1 MAAAVMRLFLA
12 LSLLIGLLAAGPAPA
27 APASA
32 TVDAGHTRVALV
44 ASTLEPRP
52 GSTVQL
58 GLVMTAA
65 PGWHT
70 YWKNPGDAGIET
82 RADWKLPTGFSVS
95 PFAYPVPETFMV
107 GGIMNHV
114 YKGEAVLVAELKVP
128 QAARGDFTIGGR
140 FDWLVCDDSLCVPES
155 ATLSLPMRA
164 GEGAPGPDA
173 ATLEA
178 ARAALPLAAAEPGQV
193 AREGGR
199 LRLLTP
205 VAAAGI
211 RRAHFFAA
219 QSGDLLFAS
228 PQALSVADGRLMIE
242 TDADPN
248 GPPAPRA
255 VEGVLRLEHA
265 DGRVTGIALAATPGP
280 VPPGTPLAA
289 TGAPPNAALPAF
301 LPAFAAAL
309 LGGLLLNL
317 MPCVFPILSLKAM
330 SLARA
335 GTSAYMARVE
345 GLAYAAGVILA
356 CTALGGVAIALASAG
371 AGAGWA
377 FQLQDPR
384 VILFLLLLVLG
395 IGLNFAGLFEM
406 SLGSL
411 SGRAMARPG
420 PGGAFVTGLLAAF
433 IATPCTGPF
442 MAGALG
448 AALILPPVAGLA
460 VFAGLGLGL
469 ALPFLLIGFVPA
481 LRQRLPRPGPWMET
495 FRHILAI
502 PMLLTA
508 VALAWVL
515 GRQAGVNALS
525 FGLVAALLLAL
536 GLWWLGLR
544 QKGGRPGIPGA
555 LLAGIAAIVAPLLL
569 PRLVAPADAAPGET
583 AAAAIGQ
590 GLEAQ
595 PFSAEALAEARASG
609 QPVFLYFTADWCVTC
624 KVNERGALSSP
635 EVAQA
640 FDAAGIRV
648 MVGDWTRPDPAI
660 ATFLASHGRAGIPL
674 YLFYAADGSVR
685 ELPQLLTPAMLTDL
699 GQST

>member
-1 MAAAVMRLFLA
+1 MAAAIMRLFLA

-32 TVDAGHTRVALV
+32 TADAGHTRVALV

-289 TGAPPNAALPAF
+289 PAGTSASLPAF
-301 LPAFAAAL
+301 LPALLAAL
-309 LGGLLLNL
+309 AGGLLLNL

-335 GTSAYMARVE
+335 GTSADTARIE

-420 PGGAFVTGLLAAF
+420 PGGAFSTGLLAAF

-448 AALILPPVAGLA
+448 AALILPPAAGLA
-460 VFAGLGLGL
+460 IFAGLGLGL

-544 QKGGRPGIPGA
+544 QRGGRTGA
-555 LLAGIAAIVAPLLL
+555 PAVAVAGLAAIAAPLLL
-569 PRLVAPADAAPGET
+569 PRLATQAEAAGAT
-583 AAAAIGQ
+583 AAAAPGDA
-590 GLEAQ
+590 LAAM
-595 PFSAEALAEARASG
+595 PFSTEALAQARASG
-609 QPVFLYFTADWCVTC
+609 QPLFLYFTADWCVTC
-624 KVNERGALSSP
+624 KVNERGALASP

-640 FDAAGIRV
+640 FRAAGIKV

-699 GQST
+699 GQPT